1 MNTLLKTGTVGLAG
15 LVVAGLVAWPATTA
29 SAKDDPAAAKREDDT
44 QVVVT
49 TVDDDDDDDTGLK
62 GANTNTRTQGQTRTR
77 DNTNTGTR
85 SGHDNSR
92 SGSVR
97 DLTNDGPGT
106 GNVDRTRN
114 HTNDRSRHNTRG

>member
-15 LVVAGLVAWPATTA
+15 LVVAGLVAWPATSA
-29 SAKDDPAAAKREDDT
+29 SAKDDQVAAKRDDDT

-49 TVDDDDDDDTGLK
+49 TVDDDDDGDDTGLK
-62 GANTNTRTQGQTRTR
+62 GTNTNTRTNTNGATNTRTG
-77 DNTNTGTR
+77 TN

-97 DLTNDGPGT
+97 DLTSDGPGR
-106 GNVDRTRN
+106 GNVDHSRN
-114 HTNDRSRHNTRG
+114 DTNDRTRHNTRG